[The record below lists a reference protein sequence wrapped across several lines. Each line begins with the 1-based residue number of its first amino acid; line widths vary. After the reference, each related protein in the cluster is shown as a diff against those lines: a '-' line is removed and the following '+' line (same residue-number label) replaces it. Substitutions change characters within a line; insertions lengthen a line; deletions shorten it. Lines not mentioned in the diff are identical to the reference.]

1 MSNAGANKTFS
12 TIHNTERLF
21 PVMPLLK
28 NDKSFHPLYGFALE
42 SKNDQGATIKNN
54 DK

>member
-1 MSNAGANKTFS
+1 MSNAGANKTYS

-42 SKNDQGATIKNN
+42 SKNDQTATMEDDEK
-54 DK
+54 